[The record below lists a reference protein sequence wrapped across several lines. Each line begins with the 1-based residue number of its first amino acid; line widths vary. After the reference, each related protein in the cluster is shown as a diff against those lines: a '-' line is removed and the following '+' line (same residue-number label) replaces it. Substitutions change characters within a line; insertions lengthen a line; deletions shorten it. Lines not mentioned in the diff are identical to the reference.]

1 MKHLYRSL
9 LLSSLSASVIA
20 FMLPGYATALALT
33 PVQITGM
40 FSVGSLFALLGK
52 PIAGKLCDRFGKR
65 VVCLFGF
72 SFTAL
77 SCLLLAFS
85 QDLSL
90 LYLARALA
98 GTAAALLSVSV
109 YLLLADQDSEELTVN
124 LGKQTAAE
132 NRGGWCGL
140 LIFIVLMSSIG
151 FQQGWKFFFILCA
164 LGAAL
169 AVWISSDIP
178 HSNTSAS
185 PSEPLLK
192 RLTPSVTHLIAVRFC
207 FSLGLNVLWVTIV
220 LILHQRFESN
230 SQAAMLIYFIPL
242 WVLNWLMP
250 RVGSAVKKLGEKR
263 AFVFAGV
270 AAPVLLFLLAQCNG
284 LLFFGLLWF
293 GYRVAVTAMRL
304 ALDALFSRETE
315 GQGALGG
322 VYSFSNQLGSI
333 ISSIFGGVLLQL
345 LGEHAPFYV
354 AALMLIVT
362 VLAFSVKPKITEQAG

>member
-20 FMLPGYATALALT
+20 FMLPGYATTLALT

-40 FSVGSLFALLGK
+40 FSVGSLFALLSK

-65 VVCLFGF
+65 VVCLCGF
-72 SFTAL
+72 CFTAL

-85 QDLSL
+85 QGLFL
-90 LYLARALA
+90 LYLARALS
-98 GTAAALLSVSV
+98 GIAAALLSVAV
-109 YLLLADQDSEELTVN
+109 YLLLADQDSDELTVN
-124 LGKQTAAE
+124 LGKQAAAE

-140 LIFIVLMSSIG
+140 LIFIVLMSLVG

-164 LGAAL
+164 LGAVL
-169 AVWISSDIP
+169 AVWISRDIP
-178 HSNTSAS
+178 CGNTPAS

-192 RLTPSVTHLIAVRFC
+192 RLTPHVTHLIAVRFC

-242 WVLNWLMP
+242 WILNWLMP
-250 RVGSAVKKLGEKR
+250 RTGAAVKKLGEKR
-263 AFVFAGV
+263 AFVFAG
-270 AAPVLLFLLAQCNG
+270 ATTPVLLFLLAQCDG

-345 LGEHAPFYV
+345 LGEHAPFY
-354 AALMLIVT
+354 AAAVMLAV
-362 VLAFSVKPKITEQAG
+362 SVVVFRVVPRAAAAN